1 MEEKQNKIIKYIFII
16 LFAISFFSY
25 GINRGFGISNINY
38 FFPHI
43 VSLVIFILA
52 ILKLKRNKFIIDLK
66 SIKIFNINMVPEVLA
81 FIGSLFISSMTYN
94 FGEEYIKKEIVTI
107 FTYILP
113 LLEAFALVYL
123 FGKKEAIELIYK
135 GSILNYSIYLLYF
148 TFSNG
153 IINLFK
159 QLYIQVFDNTDSFT
173 MLEAHQVT
181 FVFGA
186 LFIYYLYEIKK
197 NKKNIKK
204 AMICF
209 LMTLFGFKRILAIAL
224 LVGAVVMFVLNKIK
238 NKQILYW
245 IVILETIAVLI
256 GTYYWIYGLKND
268 IFKQKFYN
276 EAFYED
282 KSGISDR
289 LRMSFELNNLYEFN
303 IYYKGKGIGFVERYR
318 KNNSKFY
325 PTDLHDDLLRKYI
338 DYGFLIYGIYF
349 LIKSYIIPK
358 YYLKNNKNEIF
369 IIYMSL
375 YIMTIICWTTDNLA
389 GYFNYLIIYYI
400 LIMNNIEYNKP
411 YIMEEK

>member
-1 MEEKQNKIIKYIFII
+1 MKENQNKIIKYIFII

-25 GINRGFGISNINY
+25 GINRDFGMPNINY

-43 VSLVIFILA
+43 ISLVIFILA
-52 ILKLKRNKFIIDLK
+52 ILKLKKNKFIIDFK
-66 SIKIFNINMVPEVLA
+66 SISILNINMAPELLA
-81 FIGSLFISSMTYN
+81 FVCCFFISSFTYN
-94 FGEEYIKKEIVTI
+94 FGEAYIKKEIVSV

-113 LLEAFALVYL
+113 LLEAFSLIYL
-123 FGKKEAIELIYK
+123 FGKEEAIELIYK
-135 GSILNYSIYLLYF
+135 GSILNYSMYLLYF

-186 LFIYYLYEIKK
+186 LCLYYLYERKK
-197 NKKNIKK
+197 NKKNTKK
-204 AMICF
+204 AIICF
-209 LMTLFGFKRILAIAL
+209 FMTLFGFKRILAIAL
-224 LVGAVVMFVLNKIK
+224 LAGAVVMFVLNKIK
-238 NKQILYW
+238 NKKILYW
-245 IVILETIAVLI
+245 VIMLETIAVLI

-282 KSGISDR
+282 KSGISNR

-303 IYYKGKGIGFVERYR
+303 MKYKGKGLGFVEKYR
-318 KNNSKFY
+318 ENNSKFY
-325 PTDLHDDLLRKYI
+325 PIDLHDDLLRKYI

-349 LIKSYIIPK
+349 LIKSYIIPR

-400 LIMNNIEYNKP
+400 LIMNNIEY
-411 YIMEEK
+411 EK

>member
-1 MEEKQNKIIKYIFII
+1 MKENQNKIIKYIFII

-25 GINRGFGISNINY
+25 GINRGFGIPNINY

-43 VSLVIFILA
+43 ISLVIFILA

-66 SIKIFNINMVPEVLA
+66 SINILNINMAPEILA
-81 FIGSLFISSMTYN
+81 FICAFFISSITYN

-135 GSILNYSIYLLYF
+135 GSMLNYSIYLLYF

-159 QLYIQVFDNTDSFT
+159 QLYMQVFDNTDSFT

-186 LFIYYLYEIKK
+186 LFMYYLYESKK

-256 GTYYWIYGLKND
+256 GTYYWIYGLKNN

-303 IYYKGKGIGFVERYR
+303 IYYKGKGIGFVEKYR
-318 KNNSKFY
+318 ADNSKFY
-325 PTDLHDDLLRKYI
+325 PIDLHNDLLRKYI
-338 DYGFLIYGIYF
+338 EYGFLIYSIYF
-349 LIKSYIIPK
+349 FIKSYIIPR

-369 IIYMSL
+369 ITYMSL

-400 LIMNNIEYNKP
+400 LIMNNIEY
-411 YIMEEK
+411 EK

>member
-1 MEEKQNKIIKYIFII
+1 M
-16 LFAISFFSY
+16 
-25 GINRGFGISNINY
+25 
-38 FFPHI
+38 
-43 VSLVIFILA
+43 
-52 ILKLKRNKFIIDLK
+52 K
-66 SIKIFNINMVPEVLA
+66 SINILNINMAPEILA
-81 FIGSLFISSMTYN
+81 FICAFFISSITYN
-94 FGEEYIKKEIVTI
+94 FGEEYTKKEIVTI

-135 GSILNYSIYLLYF
+135 GSMLNYSIYLLYF

-159 QLYIQVFDNTDSFT
+159 QLYLQVFDNTDSFT
-173 MLEAHQVT
+173 ILEAHQVT

-186 LFIYYLYEIKK
+186 LLIYYLYECKK
-197 NKKNIKK
+197 NKQNIKK

-224 LVGAVVMFVLNKIK
+224 LAGVVVMFALNKIK
-238 NKQILYW
+238 NKTILYW
-245 IVILETIAVLI
+245 IIILETIAVLI

-289 LRMSFELNNLYEFN
+289 LRMSFELNNLYKFS
-303 IYYKGKGIGFVERYR
+303 IDYKGKGLGFVERYR
-318 KNNSKFY
+318 ENNSKFY

-349 LIKSYIIPK
+349 LIKSYIIPR
-358 YYLKNNKNEIF
+358 YYLKNNKNDIF
-369 IIYMSL
+369 TIYISL

-400 LIMNNIEYNKP
+400 LIMNNIEY
-411 YIMEEK
+411 EK